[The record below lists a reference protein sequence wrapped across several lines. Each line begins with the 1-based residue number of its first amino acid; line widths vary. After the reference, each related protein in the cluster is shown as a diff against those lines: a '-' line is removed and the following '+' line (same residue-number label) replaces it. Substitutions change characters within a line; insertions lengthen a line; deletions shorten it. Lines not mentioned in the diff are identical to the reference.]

1 MELPVKLSDHPS
13 FKNIKSLYENHL
25 EDMELLNTQVLINVP
40 ELASFKNSYE
50 DMFRKR
56 FTVACANAFELHL
69 NEKLLC
75 VFCSENVLLKNF
87 VEKQA
92 LERKYHQLFSW
103 DNENANAFFRLFGEE
118 FKKEIEKEC
127 KNKDELKDGQ
137 KNFMYI
143 GRKRNEIVHQGFDF
157 VILDDD
163 VESMAKKF
171 EKAAVFYDFVWD
183 YIENYVPPA

>member
-1 MELPVKLSDHPS
+1 MELPVKLSDYPA
-13 FKNIKSLYENHL
+13 FKNIKSLYEDHL
-25 EDMELLNTQVLINVP
+25 ADMELLNTQVLINVP
-40 ELASFKNSYE
+40 KLASFKNSYE

-103 DNENANAFFRLFGEE
+103 DKENANSFFSLFGKE
-118 FKKEIEKEC
+118 FKEAIEQEC

-137 KNFMYI
+137 KDFMYI

-157 VILDDD
+157 VILNDD

-171 EKAAVFYDFVWD
+171 EKATVFYDFVWN
-183 YIENYVPPA
+183 YIENYISPA